1 LKDRTGKARWGVG
14 IRVVGVYSATEDL
27 GIVAAVWRG
36 SPLEVAH
43 VAQQQIHVI
52 FSALCK
58 SLLFK

>member
-1 LKDRTGKARWGVG
+1 MVD
-14 IRVVGVYSATEDL
+14 VYSATEDV

-36 SPLEVAH
+36 SPSEVAH
-43 VAQQQIHVI
+43 VAQQQIYVM